1 VTTAAY
7 NIVMK
12 ALKKKR
18 AELKASP
25 AAAKKFL
32 VDSGL
37 GDVLEN
43 APVRQRTNKAAAPK
57 KAAVK
62 KSAV

>member
-1 VTTAAY
+1 MTTTAY

-18 AELKASP
+18 AELRASP

-32 VDSGL
+32 VDRGL
-37 GDVLEN
+37 GDVLES
-43 APVRQRTNKAAAPK
+43 APPLQRRKAATK
-57 KAAVK
+57 KAAST
-62 KSAV
+62 KSAA

>member
-1 VTTAAY
+1 MTTTAY

-18 AELKASP
+18 AELRASP
-25 AAAKKFL
+25 AASKKFL
-32 VDSGL
+32 IDRGL

-43 APVRQRTNKAAAPK
+43 APLRKPAK
-57 KAAVK
+57 KAASK
-62 KSAV
+62 KSAA

>member
-1 VTTAAY
+1 MTTAAY

-12 ALKKKR
+12 AIKKKK
-18 AELKASP
+18 AELRASP

-32 VDSGL
+32 VDRGL

-43 APVRQRTNKAAAPK
+43 APPLQRTKGALPK
-57 KAAVK
+57 KATSK
-62 KSAV
+62 KSAA

>member
-1 VTTAAY
+1 MTTTAY

-18 AELKASP
+18 AELRASP
-25 AAAKKFL
+25 AASKKFL
-32 VDSGL
+32 IDRGL

-43 APVRQRTNKAAAPK
+43 APTRQRQKAAASKKAAPK
-57 KAAVK
+57 K
-62 KSAV
+62 SAS

>member
-1 VTTAAY
+1 MTTAAY

-12 ALKKKR
+12 AIKKKK
-18 AELKASP
+18 AELRASP

-32 VDSGL
+32 VDRGL

-43 APVRQRTNKAAAPK
+43 APPLQRTKGATK
-57 KAAVK
+57 KAASK
-62 KSAV
+62 KPAA

>member
-1 VTTAAY
+1 MTTAAY

-12 ALKKKR
+12 AIKKTR
-18 AELKASP
+18 AEVRASP

-32 VDSGL
+32 VDRGL

-43 APVRQRTNKAAAPK
+43 APALQRRKRATK
-57 KAAVK
+57 KAASK

>member
-1 VTTAAY
+1 MTTSAY

-18 AELKASP
+18 AELRASP

-43 APVRQRTNKAAAPK
+43 APVRQHTKAAAPK
-57 KAAVK
+57 KAASK
-62 KSAV
+62 KKFAA

>member
-1 VTTAAY
+1 
-7 NIVMK
+7 MK

-18 AELKASP
+18 AELRSSP

-32 VDSGL
+32 EDSGL

-43 APVRQRTNKAAAPK
+43 APIRQRTKAVTSK
-57 KAAVK
+57 KATSK
-62 KSAV
+62 KRSVA